1 MVTLSRLGMHQLK
14 NWLNI
19 DTYYKTNNMKT
30 DWPLFWAVI
39 WKTYKYH
46 MGMAILIFFGYLWNE
61 LVPSEDH
68 YSLWYTHGPI
78 SLIIPLLVVV
88 PMILMISHSIKH
100 YKSIRKYYPDGYV
113 NRKNKNK

>member
-1 MVTLSRLGMHQLK
+1 
-14 NWLNI
+14 
-19 DTYYKTNNMKT
+19 MKT

-46 MGMAILIFFGYLWNE
+46 MGMALLIFFGYLWNE

-78 SLIIPLLVVV
+78 SLIIPLIVVV
-88 PMILMISHSIKH
+88 PMILMINDSVKH
-100 YKSIRKYYPDGYV
+100 YKSVRKYYPDGYV
-113 NRKNKNK
+113 NRKNKSK

>member
-1 MVTLSRLGMHQLK
+1 
-14 NWLNI
+14 
-19 DTYYKTNNMKT
+19 MKT
-30 DWPLFWAVI
+30 DWHLLFSVI

-46 MGMAILIFFGYLWNE
+46 MGMALLIFFGYLWNE

-78 SLIIPLLVVV
+78 SLIIPILVVV
-88 PMILMISHSIKH
+88 PMILMINHSIQH

-113 NRKNKNK
+113 NRKNKSK

>member
-1 MVTLSRLGMHQLK
+1 
-14 NWLNI
+14 
-19 DTYYKTNNMKT
+19 MKT

-46 MGMAILIFFGYLWNE
+46 MGMALLIFFGYLWNE

-78 SLIIPLLVVV
+78 SLIIPLIVAV
-88 PMILMISHSIKH
+88 PMILMINDSVKH
-100 YKSIRKYYPDGYV
+100 YKNIRKYYPDGYV
-113 NRKNKNK
+113 NRKNKSK

>member
-1 MVTLSRLGMHQLK
+1 
-14 NWLNI
+14 
-19 DTYYKTNNMKT
+19 MKT

-46 MGMAILIFFGYLWNE
+46 MGMALLIFFGYLWNE

-78 SLIIPLLVVV
+78 SLIIPLIVVV
-88 PMILMISHSIKH
+88 PMILMINDSIKH
-100 YKSIRKYYPDGYV
+100 YKSVRKYYPDGYV
-113 NRKNKNK
+113 NRKNKSK

>member
-1 MVTLSRLGMHQLK
+1 
-14 NWLNI
+14 
-19 DTYYKTNNMKT
+19 MKT

-46 MGMAILIFFGYLWNE
+46 MGMALLIFFGYLWNE

-68 YSLWYTHGPI
+68 YSLWYTHGPV

-88 PMILMISHSIKH
+88 PMILMINHSIKH
-100 YKSIRKYYPDGYV
+100 YKNIKKYYPDGYV
-113 NRKNKNK
+113 NRKNKSK

>member
-1 MVTLSRLGMHQLK
+1 
-14 NWLNI
+14 
-19 DTYYKTNNMKT
+19 MKT

-46 MGMAILIFFGYLWNE
+46 MGMCLLIFFGYLWNE

-88 PMILMISHSIKH
+88 PMILMINHSIKH
-100 YKSIRKYYPDGYV
+100 YKNIKKYYPDGYV
-113 NRKNKNK
+113 NRKNKSK

>member
-1 MVTLSRLGMHQLK
+1 
-14 NWLNI
+14 
-19 DTYYKTNNMKT
+19 MKT

-46 MGMAILIFFGYLWNE
+46 MGMALLIFFGYLWNE

-78 SLIIPLLVVV
+78 SLIIPLIVVV
-88 PMILMISHSIKH
+88 PMIVMINDSVKH
-100 YKSIRKYYPDGYV
+100 YKNIRKYYPDGYV
-113 NRKNKNK
+113 NRKNKSK